1 MLHRACIVAQGGRTP
16 RTAWGANGRPDRG
29 HRSGLAPP
37 VLIRGVVAS
46 CPHEILHRSLPRTET
61 APFASTAAAAAAAA
75 SAAATATATAAAAAA
90 AADAS
95 AAASASAATCAAFAA
110 SLFFGSLNLA
120 AWQSKKGTEALKL
133 REGIGVKRFCVNYNP
148 VKPWRRLRLTRCVVN
163 VSCTRDRWRP
173 SHTEAAFAARRGPE
187 KLVPEAQKV
196 SHAKNE
202 VQDHLHPEHAA

>member
-1 MLHRACIVAQGGRTP
+1 M
-16 RTAWGANGRPDRG
+16 
-29 HRSGLAPP
+29 
-37 VLIRGVVAS
+37 AS

-90 AADAS
+90 ADAS
-95 AAASASAATCAAFAA
+95 AAASAATCAAFAA
-110 SLFFGSLNLA
+110 SLFGSLNLA
-120 AWQSKKGTEALKL
+120 AWQSQKGTEALKL

-163 VSCTRDRWRP
+163 VSCTRDRWMRP